1 MLSGDLSSMEG
12 NMRGLLRGTAAIA
25 VGMLLSAPAVRA
37 QGAEFALGGGVGVPL
52 GDFDDASKLG
62 WHGLAAIS
70 FVPEGWPVGI
80 QFDGSY
86 QQFSLDDAAAPAG
99 FSDLKTRL
107 IQGTGNVV
115 FKFKSSEESTFRPYL
130 LGGVGVYNSK
140 VTGQDDPGDVLGGGT
155 TDFGLNAGAGFDFKA
170 GGAGLFIE
178 GRFHNVMTDGS
189 DLQFIPITLG
199 IRFGG
204 S

>member
-1 MLSGDLSSMEG
+1 MEDH
-12 NMRGLLRGTAAIA
+12 MRGLLRGTAALA

-52 GDFDDASKLG
+52 GDFDDGAKLG

-70 FVPEGWPVGI
+70 FVPNGWPVGI

-86 QQFSLDDAAAPAG
+86 QQFGRADAST
-99 FSDLKTRL
+99 FKTRL

-115 FKFKSSEESTFRPYL
+115 FKFKTSEESTFRPYL

-140 VTGQDDPGDVLGGGT
+140 FTAEDDPDDLLGGGT
-155 TDFGLNAGAGFDFKA
+155 TDFGVNAGAGFDFKA

-178 GRFHNVMTDGS
+178 GRFHNVFTGDESISGS
-189 DLQFIPITLG
+189 NLQFIPITLG
-199 IRFGG
+199 IRLGG
-204 S
+204 N

>member
-1 MLSGDLSSMEG
+1 
-12 NMRGLLRGTAAIA
+12 MRGLLRGTAALAI
-25 VGMLLSAPAVRA
+25 GLLISVPSSARA
-37 QGAEFALGGGVGVPL
+37 QGAEFALGGGIGVPL

-62 WHGLAAIS
+62 WHGLAALS

-86 QQFSLDDAAAPAG
+86 QQFSLDDAAAPVG

-107 IQGTGNVV
+107 IMGTGNVV
-115 FKFKSSEESTFRPYL
+115 FKFKTSEESAFRPYI

-140 VTGQDDPGDVLGGGT
+140 ITGQDDPGDILGGGQ

-178 GRFHNVMTDGS
+178 GRFHNVLTDGS
-189 DLQFIPITLG
+189 DLQFIPITVG

-204 S
+204 N

>member
-1 MLSGDLSSMEG
+1 MRAFAKGFAML
-12 NMRGLLRGTAAIA
+12 T
-25 VGMLLSAPAVRA
+25 VGMLLGAPALRA
-37 QGAEFALGGGVGVPL
+37 QGAEFALGGGIGVPL
-52 GDFDDASKLG
+52 GDFDDEAKLG
-62 WHGLAAIS
+62 WHGLAAVS

-86 QQFSLDDAAAPAG
+86 QQFGMDDAGG
-99 FSDLKTRL
+99 FTGLKRRF

-130 LGGVGVYNSK
+130 IGGVGIYNGK
-140 VTGQDDPGDVLGGGT
+140 TTAEDDPGDVLGGGE
-155 TDFGLNAGAGFDFKA
+155 TDFGINGGVGFDFKA

-178 GRFHNVMTDGS
+178 GRFHNVFTDGANTRY
-189 DLQFIPITLG
+189 IPITVG
-199 IRFGG
+199 FRFGG

>member
-1 MLSGDLSSMEG
+1 
-12 NMRGLLRGTAAIA
+12 MRGLSKGAAALA
-25 VGMLLSAPAVRA
+25 VGLLLGVPAAHA

-52 GDFDDASKLG
+52 GDFDDGAKLG
-62 WHGLAAIS
+62 WHGLAALS

-86 QQFSLDDAAAPAG
+86 QQFGVEDFGG
-99 FSDLKTRL
+99 FTGVKHRF
-107 IQGTGNVV
+107 IMGTGNVV
-115 FKFKSSEESTFRPYL
+115 FKFKTSEESTFRPYL
-130 LGGVGVYNSK
+130 LGGVGVYNGK
-140 VTGQDDPGDVLGGGT
+140 TTAEDDPGDVLGGGE

-178 GRFHNVMTDGS
+178 GRFHNVFTGGPGGDT
-189 DLQFIPITLG
+189 QFIPLTLG

-204 S
+204 N

>member
-1 MLSGDLSSMEG
+1 
-12 NMRGLLRGTAAIA
+12 MRGLAKGVAALVA
-25 VGMLLSAPAVRA
+25 GLLLGAPALRA

-52 GDFDDASKLG
+52 GDFDDDAKLG

-86 QQFSLDDAAAPAG
+86 QQFSMDEERFPT
-99 FSDLKTRL
+99 FSGVKHRF
-107 IQGTGNVV
+107 IMGTGNIV
-115 FKFKSSEESTFRPYL
+115 FKFKTSEESTFRPYL
-130 LGGVGVYNSK
+130 LGGVGVYNGK
-140 VTGQDDPGDVLGGGT
+140 TTADDDPGDVLGGGE
-155 TDFGLNAGAGFDFKA
+155 TDFGFNAGAGFDFKA

-178 GRFHNVMTDGS
+178 GRFHNVMSEGS
-189 DLQFIPITLG
+189 NERFIPITLG

-204 S
+204 N

>member
-1 MLSGDLSSMEG
+1 
-12 NMRGLLRGTAAIA
+12 MRVVTKAFAALTG
-25 VGMLLSAPAVRA
+25 VMLLSSPALRA
-37 QGAEFALGGGVGVPL
+37 QGAEFALGGGVGIPL
-52 GDFDDASKLG
+52 GDFDDASKIG
-62 WHGLAAIS
+62 WHGLAAVS

-80 QFDGSY
+80 QIDGSY
-86 QQFSLDDAAAPAG
+86 QQFGREDAFNPPG

-107 IQGTGNVV
+107 IMGTGNVV
-115 FKFKSSEESTFRPYL
+115 FKFKTSEESTFRPYL
-130 LGGVGVYNSK
+130 IGGVGVYNSK

-178 GRFHNVMTDGS
+178 GRFHNVFTDGPGS
-189 DLQFIPITLG
+189 DLRFIPITVG

>member
-1 MLSGDLSSMEG
+1 MEG
-12 NMRGLLRGTAAIA
+12 FMRGLLKGAAA
-25 VGMLLSAPAVRA
+25 VAFGLLVSAPAVRA
-37 QGAEFALGGGVGVPL
+37 QGAEFALGGGIGIPL

-62 WHGLAAIS
+62 WHGLAALS

-80 QFDGSY
+80 QVDGSY
-86 QQFSLDDAAAPAG
+86 QQFALDDAAAPIG

-107 IQGTGNVV
+107 IMGTGNVV
-115 FKFKSSEESTFRPYL
+115 FKFKTSEESTFRPYL
-130 LGGVGVYNSK
+130 IGGVGIYNSK
-140 VTGQDDPGDVLGGGT
+140 VTGQDDPGDVLGGGQ

-189 DLQFIPITLG
+189 DLQFIPITVG

>member
-1 MLSGDLSSMEG
+1 MKGFSKGV
-12 NMRGLLRGTAAIA
+12 AALA
-25 VGMLLSAPAVRA
+25 VGMLLSAPALRA
-37 QGAEFALGGGVGVPL
+37 QGVEFALGGGIGVPL
-52 GDFDDASKLG
+52 SDFDDEAKLG
-62 WHGLAAIS
+62 WHGLAALS

-86 QQFSLDDAAAPAG
+86 QQYSLEDGQFPG
-99 FSDLKTRL
+99 FSDLKTRF

-115 FKFKSSEESTFRPYL
+115 FKFKTSEESTFRPYI
-130 LGGVGVYNSK
+130 LGGVGLYNTK
-140 VTGQDDPGDVLGGGT
+140 ITGADDPGDVLGGGE
-155 TDFGLNAGAGFDFKA
+155 TDFGINAGAGFDFKA

-178 GRFHNVMTDGS
+178 GRFHNVFTEGPGS
-189 DLQFIPITLG
+189 NLRFIPITLG

>member
-1 MLSGDLSSMEG
+1 
-12 NMRGLLRGTAAIA
+12 MRGLLRGTAALA

-37 QGAEFALGGGVGVPL
+37 QGAEFALGGGIGVPL

-62 WHGLAAIS
+62 WHGLGAIS

-80 QFDGSY
+80 QVDGSY
-86 QQFSLDDAAAPAG
+86 QQFAREDFG
-99 FSDLKTRL
+99 TFTDLKTRL
-107 IQGTGNVV
+107 IMGTGNVV

-140 VTGQDDPGDVLGGGT
+140 ITGSDDPDDVLGGGT

-178 GRFHNVMTDGS
+178 GRFHNVFRGDEGLDG
-189 DLQFIPITLG
+189 DLRFIPITLG

>member
-1 MLSGDLSSMEG
+1 
-12 NMRGLLRGTAAIA
+12 MRGMLRGSVALAI
-25 VGMLLSAPAVRA
+25 GLLLSAPSARA
-37 QGAEFALGGGVGVPL
+37 QGAEFALGGGIGVPL

-62 WHGLAAIS
+62 WHGLAALS
-70 FVPEGWPVGI
+70 FVPEGWPVGV

-86 QQFSLDDAAAPAG
+86 QQFSLDDAAAPVG

-107 IQGTGNVV
+107 IMGTGNVV
-115 FKFKSSEESTFRPYL
+115 FKFKTSEESTFRPYI
-130 LGGVGVYNSK
+130 LGGVGIYNSK
-140 VTGQDDPGDVLGGGT
+140 ITGQDDPGDVLGGGE

-178 GRFHNVMTDGS
+178 GRFHNVLTDGS
-189 DLQFIPITLG
+189 DLQFIPITVG